1 MGPKKVVKTLSQRKH
16 QPNKMQAMLY
26 KTSRIAKTID
36 NTQYGFCSFVMNIV
50 FTRSKVWKSIAKEQ
64 TYHQWNQ

>member
-1 MGPKKVVKTLSQRKH
+1 MSPKKVVKTLSQRKH

-26 KTSRIAKTID
+26 ETSRIGKTID

-50 FTRSKVWKSIAKEQ
+50 FTRSKV
-64 TYHQWNQ
+64 

>member
-1 MGPKKVVKTLSQRKH
+1 
-16 QPNKMQAMLY
+16 MQAMLY
-26 KTSRIAKTID
+26 KTSRIAKTI
-36 NTQYGFCSFVMNIV
+36 NSTQYGFCSLVMNIV